1 MEYIFFL
8 LWFASTIAIFV
19 FGAKFVKFKIDEK
32 NTKGWNFIK
41 SKLTNIFKPKEKQA
55 KKAKFTGQQL
65 KGFLIASIVISFV
78 SFIGIGVT
86 APPVEET
93 DNNNSSI
100 TENSNNEDIIENE
113 TAIEENT
120 STEENKTEENENV
133 TTNNEEQEK
142 QEVENKKTTSL
153 SNIPAYSGSP
163 YVAINDNKPFFTS
176 GDLTTT
182 SYEKY
187 SDLDDMGRC
196 GVAIA
201 SVGKDLMP
209 TEERGNIGSVKPTG
223 WHSVRYQG
231 IDGNYLYNRCHL
243 IGFQLSGE
251 NANEKN
257 LITGTRY
264 MNVEGMLPF
273 ENMVADYVKET
284 GNHVIYRV
292 TPIFSAKN
300 LLASGVLMEA
310 KSVEDNGEGIEFNVY
325 CYNVQPGIEINYA
338 TGNSSGPEYTG
349 SNSNSSTN
357 NSQTTNN
364 NSGNNSNNTSNT
376 NSSQTTE
383 QTTPVPVVPSTP
395 VEEPKQETKPSVPAV
410 DTNSQT
416 YILNTNTKKFHY
428 SSCGS
433 AKKIKDSN
441 KDTYTGSRDE
451 LIARGY
457 SPCGNCDP

>member
-41 SKLTNIFKPKEKQA
+41 SKLTNIFKPKEKQT

-113 TAIEENT
+113 TVIEENT
-120 STEENKTEENENV
+120 STEENENV

-357 NSQTTNN
+357 NFQTTNN

>member
-1 MEYIFFL
+1 MEYIFFFIWL
-8 LWFASTIAIFV
+8 ASTIAIFV
-19 FGAKFVKFKIDEK
+19 FSAKFIKFKIDEK

-41 SKLTNIFKPKEKQA
+41 SKITNIFKPKEKQK
-55 KKAKFTGQQL
+55 KKAKFTGEQL
-65 KGFLIASIVISFV
+65 QKFMIGSIIASFV
-78 SFIGIGVT
+78 SFCLFVAT
-86 APPVEET
+86 VPPVEET

-113 TAIEENT
+113 TVIEENT

-133 TTNNEEQEK
+133 TTNIEEQEK

-163 YVAINDNKPFFTS
+163 YVAINDNKPFFIS
-176 GDLTTT
+176 SDLTTT

-187 SDLDDMGRC
+187 SNLDDMGRC

-209 TEERGNIGSVKPTG
+209 TEERGNIGSIKPTG

-264 MNVEGMLPF
+264 MNVEGMLLF

-284 GNHVIYRV
+284 GNHVVYRV

-376 NSSQTTE
+376 NSSQTTTE
-383 QTTPVPVVPSTP
+383 QTTTVPVAPSTP
-395 VEEPKQETKPSVPAV
+395 VEEPKKEETIPVQNQ
-410 DTNSQT
+410 TTQT

-433 AKKIKDSN
+433 AKRIKDSN
-441 KDTYTGSRDE
+441 KDTYSGSRDE